1 MEEAHVWTRRRL
13 QRETRPFLEYGPPPD
28 SRTAPPPPPPPPLEK
43 RLKYVSVAKPVVK
56 WSTTHVARLPPPPV
70 PAAPPGPEA
79 RPPPPQKLHVLY
91 APAPIANAPPPP
103 PPPPSPPTLP
113 PPKYQTAKPLPPVT
127 PPPSPPSP
135 PPPPPP
141 PQKPKPPVRP
151 HLVYGPPP
159 EFQTEKP
166 SLPSPP
172 PPPPPQLPVRPYDS
186 AEQTAI
192 PEPPHRFS
200 LPASDH
206 HKKRH
211 FVKRDTD
218 NAITSFLYRFVDD
231 GSAFDERG
239 QLKLNAHDKT
249 LGSYAYRYVGT
260 DGVTVDVSRTPA
272 A

>member
-1 MEEAHVWTRRRL
+1 MDDDDDDYYVW
-13 QRETRPFLEYGPPPD
+13 PFLEYGPPPD
-28 SRTAPPPPPPPPLEK
+28 SRTTPPPPPPPPIEK
-43 RLKYVSVAKPVVK
+43 RLKYVSIAKPV
-56 WSTTHVARLPPPPV
+56 
-70 PAAPPGPEA
+70 
-79 RPPPPQKLHVLY
+79 
-91 APAPIANAPPPP
+91 I
-103 PPPPSPPTLP
+103 
-113 PPKYQTAKPLPPVT
+113 KYQTAKPLPPVT
-127 PPPSPPSP
+127 PPPSPPP

-172 PPPPPQLPVRPYDS
+172 LPPPPQLPVRPYDS